1 MTRERIARLRAVLD
15 RRQRDAP
22 GLYDH
27 CQFDAETHQRLFFE
41 WGHPRV
47 RQFCMQRG
55 LAYPAL
61 DEEGE
66 IADPP
71 AWYAQAR
78 ELLAKREES

>member
-1 MTRERIARLRAVLD
+1 MTPERIARA
-15 RRQRDAP
+15 
-22 GLYDH
+22 
-27 CQFDAETHQRLFFE
+27 
-41 WGHPRV
+41 
-47 RQFCMQRG
+47 RQFCTQRG

-61 DEEGE
+61 DVAGE